1 MRIEI
6 RKLILSAGLIAMLCV
21 AMPSIARASSYSAV
35 VVYGDSL
42 SDDGNLYQYDGGI
55 YPPSPPYDGGR
66 FSNGPVAV
74 EQLATQLGS
83 PLYDFAVGGA
93 TTGLGNY
100 VDSGTTSSLGADGLP
115 GMQLELAASGP
126 LLASPLTSS
135 ALFVVWGGANDFL
148 TGGSPLTAAADV
160 DGIVTA
166 LEGDGAK
173 NILVPGLPNLGLTPD
188 FEGTA
193 EAAIA
198 TAYTLEFNATLQ
210 ADLLGLTGVKY
221 VDTFALLNQI
231 EANPGAYGIT
241 DTTDPC
247 FDGVSVCANPSQ
259 YLFWDGFHPTTT
271 VDTLVAQDFASTAAA
286 PEPASIVL
294 MGTGMLGLALM
305 MRQRRL
311 V

>member
-1 MRIEI
+1 MKKI
-6 RKLILSAGLIAMLCV
+6 ILSAGFIAMFHL
-21 AMPSIARASSYSAV
+21 AMPSVARATSFSAV

-42 SDDGNLYQYDGGI
+42 SDNGNLYNYDGGT

-74 EQLATQLGS
+74 EQLATGLGL

-100 VDSGTTSSLGADGLP
+100 VDGGTTSSLGADGLP
-115 GMQLELAASGP
+115 GMQLELAGSAP
-126 LLASPLTSS
+126 LLSSPLTPS

-148 TGGSPLTAAADV
+148 TSGSPITAATDV
-160 DGIVTA
+160 DAIVGS
-166 LEGDGAK
+166 LLGDGAK

-188 FEGTA
+188 FLGTP
-193 EAAIA
+193 EAAVA
-198 TAYTLEFNATLQ
+198 TAYTLQFNSVLQ
-210 ADLLGLTGVKY
+210 SDVSGLKGVSY

-231 EANPGAYGIT
+231 EANPSKYGIT

-247 FDGVSVCANPSQ
+247 FNGSTVCSNPSQ

-271 VDTLVAQDFASTAAA
+271 VDAAVASDFASAAAA
-286 PEPASIVL
+286 PEPSSIL
-294 MGTGMLGLALM
+294 LLGTGMMGLALLV
-305 MRQRRL
+305 RQRRL